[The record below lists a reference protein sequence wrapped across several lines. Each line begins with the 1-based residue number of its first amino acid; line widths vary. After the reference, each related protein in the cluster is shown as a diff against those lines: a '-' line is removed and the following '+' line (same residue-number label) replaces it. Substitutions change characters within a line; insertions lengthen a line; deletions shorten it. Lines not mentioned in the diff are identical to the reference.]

1 MNKKIPLIII
11 SLIVTGAAAYYY
23 FKPTAPAIISEISD
37 IERKNRDALAA
48 QLAQK
53 HSQIATKDIVT
64 TIDLGEIESKL
75 HKAFT
80 SDLTQAEKLLLE
92 LFGNNAI
99 SRFDKG
105 KIALNLIEN
114 LGLNTQQAQMIMDFL
129 DIIKPIEHAS
139 KLVNWLHRNMDDVS
153 RKHLF
158 SLIKNTYQINFSP
171 DLPAEIRSQI
181 HGNTELLHTG
191 VKNYIYDTNAP
202 NNARLNALEIYSGIS
217 STAENS
223 QVVNDI
229 LTANIKFDLAN
240 KAPGSLEYFIATSM
254 TGNKEGIQNLMPS
267 VLKALNENK
276 NNPKLA
282 IDMNDFVGRMSIYLQ
297 RDQTKQVST
306 ILQDFTPQ
314 NYQEMIDFFEK
325 NPIDTSK
332 FNPDTD
338 VFYASANYQMTLN
351 QLKYGK
357 DNWVKPYI
365 EILKKEENPEKIAG
379 LLMKLGV
386 DNKVY
391 AQLDNIT
398 KQEKKEILLKEKANI
413 EATYT
418 KDILSTMNT
427 PITHKYRAINDALYE
442 WK

>member
-1 MNKKIPLIII
+1 MNKKISFIILG
-11 SLIVTGAAAYYY
+11 LIVTGAAAYYY
-23 FKPTAPAIISEISD
+23 FKPTAPAIISAISD

-53 HSQIATKDIVT
+53 HSQIVTKDIVT

-80 SDLTQAEKLLLE
+80 
-92 LFGNNAI
+92 
-99 SRFDKG
+99 
-105 KIALNLIEN
+105 
-114 LGLNTQQAQMIMDFL
+114 
-129 DIIKPIEHAS
+129 
-139 KLVNWLHRNMDDVS
+139 
-153 RKHLF
+153 
-158 SLIKNTYQINFSP
+158 
-171 DLPAEIRSQI
+171 
-181 HGNTELLHTG
+181 
-191 VKNYIYDTNAP
+191 YDTNAP

-254 TGNKEGIQNLMPS
+254 TGNKEGIQNLMPG

-282 IDMNDFVGRMSIYLQ
+282 IDMNDFVGRMAVYLQ
-297 RDQTKQVST
+297 VSKLQPTST
-306 ILQDFTPQ
+306 ILENFTPQ

-365 EILKKEENPEKIAG
+365 EILKKEENTEKVANLIFRLRAE
-379 LLMKLGV
+379 
-386 DNKVY
+386 DNEY
-391 AQLDNIT
+391 MQLDNTI
-398 KQEKKEILLKEKANI
+398 KQEKKEILLKEKANL
-413 EATYT
+413 EVTYT
-418 KDILSTMNT
+418 KDVLNT
-427 PITHKYRAINDALYE
+427 NARLLIINI
-442 WK
+442 